1 MTDLHDSERTK
12 KPKSIRWVAGKGS
25 TVAHAVAGGVGSNMV
40 ARTAA
45 CGTVL
50 VAPVDGTSDDWPRCR
65 RCVGRVGNPEPV
77 QATEPFPV
85 SEQETQEPEPT
96 IPADVVE
103 DIFTDRSDFFSKPEP
118 EFCEHGVPYPPST
131 ELKPLNLNPEAWR
144 ATEPT
149 EHNGAAVMS
158 ATPVAETT
166 TTSDDAMT
174 ESLRHTTTNMPVDP
188 DEPCPHRDGARGC
201 RCRAIERARIERII
215 EANVPHDGHCAMN
228 DCTGCQIVYE
238 LKEAINRA

>member
-1 MTDLHDSERTK
+1 
-12 KPKSIRWVAGKGS
+12 
-25 TVAHAVAGGVGSNMV
+25 
-40 ARTAA
+40 
-45 CGTVL
+45 
-50 VAPVDGTSDDWPRCR
+50 
-65 RCVGRVGNPEPV
+65 V

-85 SEQETQEPEPT
+85 SEQETQATEPT

-131 ELKPLNLNPEAWR
+131 ELKPLNLNPEAWK

-174 ESLRHTTTNMPVDP
+174 ESLRHTTTNTCVCRIIQKGCKATGHDYDPIPVELDRGKCC
-188 DEPCPHRDGARGC
+188 DECFELICAATEG
-201 RCRAIERARIERII
+201 ERARIERII
-215 EANVPHDGHCAMN
+215 ERMESE
-228 DCTGCQIVYE
+228 GCLYPAQRTALIA
-238 LKEAINRA
+238 AIRGGDDAS